1 MGMDP
6 LSIATSVGGLLA
18 ICYQAGKVLEDFYF
32 AMEIID
38 TYGLQGAVKRF
49 IDVLTL
55 MEVTLQQDEIKTSFC
70 ATGHINHL

>member
-1 MGMDP
+1 M
-6 LSIATSVGGLLA
+6 
-18 ICYQAGKVLEDFYF
+18 VLDDFYF

-38 TYGLQGAVKRF
+38 TYALQGAVKRF

-70 ATGHINHL
+70 ATSHINHL